1 MQQQKTVEMK
11 NIHKQFPF
19 VKAVDGARFDLF
31 KGEIHSLIGENGAGK
46 STMMKILYG
55 MYPIDQGEI
64 FLNGEKVDLSKYNTH
79 SAIQHGIGMVHQ
91 EFMLVKEMTVLE
103 NIILGVEPTK
113 GNSKMALDF
122 TAARKKINHYIEN
135 YQMNVHLD
143 RKVLNISV
151 GEMQRVEIIKAL
163 YRGADVLIL
172 DEPTAVLTPQETD
185 KLFEILD
192 IMRKDGV
199 TIVFISHKL
208 KEVMAISDRISVM
221 RGGRYV
227 ATVDKSDT
235 TIPELAKMMVG
246 REVFLDGKRSMVEM
260 GEPVLQV
267 KNVYVPSER
276 ELSKNRDISFVVRAG
291 EVLGVAGI
299 DGNGQSELGEAIAGL
314 RPVEKGEIILGD
326 KVISNKAAHYV
337 RDCGLAHIPED
348 RNDRG
353 LNKEHTVTYNLVA
366 AEIGNAPFSKYGII
380 SEKEMRKVSE
390 ERIERFDIRPR
401 DPRNL
406 AMGFSGGN
414 AQKIVVA
421 RELGAPGKKLLLA
434 AQPTRGVDIGS
445 IEGIRKLIDQAKRE
459 GLGVLLISADIDEI
473 LALSDRII
481 VMYEGRISG
490 EVVNDENLTDEKLG
504 MLMLGG
510 ESDAKSEV

>member
-79 SAIQHGIGMVHQ
+79 SAIKHGIGMVHQ

-113 GNSKMALDF
+113 RNSKMALDF

-172 DEPTAVLTPQETD
+172 DEPTAVLTPQEAD

-221 RGGRYV
+221 RGGKYV
-227 ATVDKSDT
+227 ATVHKSDT

-246 REVFLDGKRSMVEM
+246 REVFLDGKRSMVEV

-276 ELSKNRDISFVVRAG
+276 ELSKNRDISFMVRAG

-326 KVISNKAAHYV
+326 KVISNKAPHYV

-366 AEIGNAPFSKYGII
+366 AEIGDAPFSKYSII

-445 IEGIRKLIDQAKRE
+445 IEGIRRLIDKAKRE

-490 EVVNDENLTDEKLG
+490 EVVNDEYLTDEKLG

-510 ESDAKSEV
+510 EADAKS

>member
-1 MQQQKTVEMK
+1 M
-11 NIHKQFPF
+11 
-19 VKAVDGARFDLF
+19 
-31 KGEIHSLIGENGAGK
+31 
-46 STMMKILYG
+46 
-55 MYPIDQGEI
+55 
-64 FLNGEKVDLSKYNTH
+64 
-79 SAIQHGIGMVHQ
+79 
-91 EFMLVKEMTVLE
+91 
-103 NIILGVEPTK
+103 
-113 GNSKMALDF
+113 
-122 TAARKKINHYIEN
+122 
-135 YQMNVHLD
+135 
-143 RKVLNISV
+143 
-151 GEMQRVEIIKAL
+151 
-163 YRGADVLIL
+163 
-172 DEPTAVLTPQETD
+172 
-185 KLFEILD
+185 
-192 IMRKDGV
+192 
-199 TIVFISHKL
+199 
-208 KEVMAISDRISVM
+208 
-221 RGGRYV
+221 
-227 ATVDKSDT
+227 
-235 TIPELAKMMVG
+235 
-246 REVFLDGKRSMVEM
+246 
-260 GEPVLQV
+260 
-267 KNVYVPSER
+267 
-276 ELSKNRDISFVVRAG
+276 
-291 EVLGVAGI
+291 
-299 DGNGQSELGEAIAGL
+299 
-314 RPVEKGEIILGD
+314 
-326 KVISNKAAHYV
+326 
-337 RDCGLAHIPED
+337 
-348 RNDRG
+348 
-353 LNKEHTVTYNLVA
+353 NKEHTVTYNLVA

>member
-1 MQQQKTVEMK
+1 MTASVLC
-11 NIHKQFPF
+11 
-19 VKAVDGARFDLF
+19 VG
-31 KGEIHSLIGENGAGK
+31 GK
-46 STMMKILYG
+46 
-55 MYPIDQGEI
+55 
-64 FLNGEKVDLSKYNTH
+64 
-79 SAIQHGIGMVHQ
+79 
-91 EFMLVKEMTVLE
+91 
-103 NIILGVEPTK
+103 
-113 GNSKMALDF
+113 
-122 TAARKKINHYIEN
+122 
-135 YQMNVHLD
+135 
-143 RKVLNISV
+143 
-151 GEMQRVEIIKAL
+151 
-163 YRGADVLIL
+163 
-172 DEPTAVLTPQETD
+172 
-185 KLFEILD
+185 
-192 IMRKDGV
+192 
-199 TIVFISHKL
+199 
-208 KEVMAISDRISVM
+208 
-221 RGGRYV
+221 YV
-227 ATVDKSDT
+227 ATVHKSDT

-246 REVFLDGKRSMVEM
+246 REVFLDGKRSMVEV

-267 KNVYVPSER
+267 KNVCVPSER
-276 ELSKNRDISFVVRAG
+276 ELSKNRDISFMVRAG

-326 KVISNKAAHYV
+326 KVISNKAPHYV

-366 AEIGNAPFSKYGII
+366 AEIGDAPFSKYGII

-445 IEGIRKLIDQAKRE
+445 IEGIRRLIDKAKRE

-510 ESDAKSEV
+510 EADAKS